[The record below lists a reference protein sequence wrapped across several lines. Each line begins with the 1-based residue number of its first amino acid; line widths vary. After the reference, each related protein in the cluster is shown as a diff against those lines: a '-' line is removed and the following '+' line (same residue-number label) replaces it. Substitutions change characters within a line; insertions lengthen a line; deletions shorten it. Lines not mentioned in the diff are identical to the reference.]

1 MAGPIE
7 MTDAGSNAGIPVEA
21 ASRAPERPGYT
32 IVQDFGDGS
41 AIYRFDETGNET
53 YVSARGQSITDPA
66 TIEAIKESGSQEAGQ
81 ISKEGFAREGLGE
94 RATKFMTLMSNMPFL
109 RGYTPDIFSAGAG
122 DAASPELVNLA
133 VSARKREAPVTSAL
147 SGMAAAAPLAAVA
160 GAPVVGGNILR
171 QMLFGG
177 ATAAGAGGVEGLVA
191 GYGSGGT
198 EQALEEGKAGAIGGG
213 LFGTA
218 LPGVGAVAGAAY
230 GRYLEKP
237 FKSVLEEIGFKG
249 KALEVAQ
256 QYLAMDAAD
265 AVENVGVAGPYG
277 TVTSMGPG
285 ASSLLDYVANTPGG
299 KAAGIVRDNLK
310 ETANKAA
317 TDLRDTMDILLG
329 KPKGDAVSQK
339 TAIMESSRDARKA
352 AYGEAYDAVI
362 DATTAEG
369 RLATTLFNQVP
380 PRIVARIN
388 ETLSLEG
395 LPTIVRPG
403 RYTEA
408 EFNALQAS
416 GQKLQNLNVRTAP
429 DGSYV
434 VESVPTIEN
443 IDDVSRALYNM
454 SRGITEDP
462 GAKMALQSLS
472 MQLRQAADE
481 ISPAFKKARAEGK
494 SAIDQR
500 MAVDFGDSLLNPR
513 VTREEVNRVLA
524 GMGPTEISQVKQ
536 ALRNRLD
543 ELAANARKSPT
554 GQQEQE
560 VIEALAQLRV
570 MGSRANAEK
579 LRALLGEEDFKTFSD
594 QINATQSALMMN
606 ASVAINSKTY
616 IRGKIDERVKQIVG
630 GSLGEDIGRQ
640 GIMPTIARKASDAL
654 VSGTPEAERVEAVA
668 AELAPVLT
676 RRMTPE
682 DLLAQARAL
691 EAATPALSRAARGR
705 QTARSAVSALGMP
718 AAVTQGQEDSS
729 TRRLLQSLGLNQ
741 LR

>member
-7 MTDAGSNAGIPVEA
+7 MTDAGKNVGMPVEA
-21 ASRAPERPGYT
+21 SSRAPERPGYT

-66 TIEAIKESGSQEAGQ
+66 TIKAIKESGSQAAGQ

-177 ATAAGAGGVEGLVA
+177 ATAAAAGGAEGVVA
-191 GYGSGGT
+191 GYGAGGT
-198 EQALEEGKAGAIGGG
+198 ERALEEGKAGAIGGG

-249 KALEVAQ
+249 KAAEIAKDF
-256 QYLAMDAAD
+256 LAMDAAD
-265 AVENVGVAGPYG
+265 AVENVGTAGPYG
-277 TVTSMGPG
+277 TVATMGPST
-285 ASSLLDYVANTPGG
+285 SSLLDYVANTPGEG
-299 KAAGIVRDNLK
+299 ANIVRSNLK
-310 ETANKAA
+310 ESANDAA

-339 TAIMESSRDARKA
+339 TDIMEASRDARKA
-352 AYGEAYDAVI
+352 TYGEAYDAVI

-416 GQKLQNLNVRTAP
+416 GQPLQNVNVRTAP
-429 DGSYV
+429 DGSYI

-443 IDDVSRALYNM
+443 IDDVSRVLYNM

-472 MQLRQAADE
+472 MQLRQAADQ

-594 QINATQSALMMN
+594 QINATQGALMMN
-606 ASVAINSKTY
+606 AAIATNSKTY
-616 IRGKIDERVKQIVG
+616 IRGMVNDRVKQIVG
-630 GSLGEDIGRQ
+630 ASLGEEIGKQ
-640 GIMPTIARKASDAL
+640 GVMPTIVSKTSDAL
-654 VSGTPEAERVEAVA
+654 LSGAPEAERVRAVG

-705 QTARSAVSALGMP
+705 QQARSAVSALGMP

>member
-7 MTDAGSNAGIPVEA
+7 MTDAGKNVGIPVEA
-21 ASRAPERPGYT
+21 SSRAPEREGYE
-32 IVQDFGDGS
+32 IVMDFGDGS
-41 AIYRFDETGNET
+41 AIYKNIETGNET
-53 YVSARGQSITDPA
+53 FVSDRGQSITDPA
-66 TIEAIKESGSQEAGQ
+66 TIKAIKESGSQEAGQ

-160 GAPVVGGNILR
+160 GAPIIGGNILR

-177 ATAAGAGGVEGLVA
+177 ATAAAAGGAEGLVA

-198 EQALEEGKAGAIGGG
+198 EGALEEGKAGAIGGG
-213 LFGTA
+213 IFGTA

-249 KALEVAQ
+249 KAAEIAKDF
-256 QYLAMDAAD
+256 LAMDAAD
-265 AVENVGVAGPYG
+265 AVENVGSAGPYG
-277 TVTSMGPG
+277 TVATMGPST
-285 ASSLLDYVANTPGG
+285 SSLLDYVANTPGEG
-299 KAAGIVRDNLK
+299 ANIVRNNLK
-310 ETANKAA
+310 ETANEAA

-362 DATTAEG
+362 DATTPEG

-380 PRIVARIN
+380 ARIVARIN

-429 DGSYV
+429 DGSYI
-434 VESVPTIEN
+434 VESVPTVEN
-443 IDDVSRALYNM
+443 IDDVSRVLYNM

-579 LRALLGEEDFKTFSD
+579 LRALLGEEDFDKFAN
-594 QINATQSALMMN
+594 QINATQGALMMN
-606 ASVAINSKTY
+606 AAIATNSKTY
-616 IRGKIDERVKQIVG
+616 IRGMVNDRVKQIVG
-630 GSLGEDIGRQ
+630 ASLGEEIGKQ
-640 GIMPTIARKASDAL
+640 GVMPTIVSKTSDAL
-654 VSGTPEAERVEAVA
+654 LSGAPEAERVRAVG
-668 AELAPVLT
+668 AELAPILT
-676 RRMTPE
+676 QRLSPE

-691 EAATPALSRAARGR
+691 ESATPALSRAARGR
-705 QTARSAVSALGMP
+705 QTARGAVSALGMP

-729 TRRLLQSLGLNQ
+729 TRRLLQSLGLDQ